1 MGRGS
6 IPSHFVGLWWLGS
19 NARTLLTTE
28 LGDRAP
34 AGRKT
39 ARYLPKSLLMF
50 GTCQISLSPFLHRMW
65 TMETFYW
72 EEDALLYIIVHDHQ
86 AYAQYLLSHYTDE
99 ALLLLSIIGHD
110 LVMAVRNDRRGIL
123 GLILQEAHRLPSL
136 QSYMNR
142 GGCFHMKDGK
152 TPLHLAC
159 ELLRSKA
166 FILLLGNGAS
176 PLAEDHNG
184 VTPLDVLLGQ
194 LWDSKVNIGAKNL
207 CLDNLLMFIP
217 KISPLFVI
225 AMQKYLRQ
233 LPPEQFPDSLDELPI
248 PSSLKPLPCQLLGQ
262 LNVL

>member
-1 MGRGS
+1 
-6 IPSHFVGLWWLGS
+6 
-19 NARTLLTTE
+19 
-28 LGDRAP
+28 
-34 AGRKT
+34 
-39 ARYLPKSLLMF
+39 
-50 GTCQISLSPFLHRMW
+50 
-65 TMETFYW
+65 ME
-72 EEDALLYIIVHDHQ
+72 
-86 AYAQYLLSHYTDE
+86 
-99 ALLLLSIIGHD
+99 
-110 LVMAVRNDRRGIL
+110 
-123 GLILQEAHRLPSL
+123 
-136 QSYMNR
+136 
-142 GGCFHMKDGK
+142 DGK

-159 ELLRSKA
+159 ELLRSEA

-184 VTPLDVLLGQ
+184 VTSLDVILGQ

-217 KISPLFVI
+217 KICFKMKSALEGDTVCWSKVLGERKLKYLVGQKPAPLFVI